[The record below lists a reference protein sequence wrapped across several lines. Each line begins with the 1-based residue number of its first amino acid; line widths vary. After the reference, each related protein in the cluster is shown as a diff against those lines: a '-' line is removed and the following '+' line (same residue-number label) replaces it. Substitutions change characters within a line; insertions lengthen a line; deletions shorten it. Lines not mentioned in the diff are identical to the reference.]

1 MFLNFIMIGVIC
13 HQKPEDTGHFERQ
26 PHTIYYQNK
35 ALSGIEADLGKIVQV
50 FWSSKFWKVVKLQ
63 KATMQ

>member
-1 MFLNFIMIGVIC
+1 MFLNFIIIGVIC

-35 ALSGIEADLGKIVQV
+35 ALSGIEADLSKIVPVIRTSKFGKIV
-50 FWSSKFWKVVKLQ
+50 KLQ
-63 KATMQ
+63 RATMQ